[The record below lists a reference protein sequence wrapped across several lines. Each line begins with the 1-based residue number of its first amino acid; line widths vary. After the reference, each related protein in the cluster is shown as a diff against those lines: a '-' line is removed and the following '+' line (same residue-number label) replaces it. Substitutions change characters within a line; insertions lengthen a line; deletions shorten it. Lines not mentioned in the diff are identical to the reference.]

1 MTERDEIDVV
11 AGEFVLGTLDA
22 GERAVVA
29 ARRQR
34 EGALDDAIEAWEHR
48 LGPLVETVP
57 SVAPAAGLLPRIEA
71 RIDARATASDAT
83 ARVVTLERRARRW
96 RGIAFAASA
105 LAACLLVAIG
115 VREFT
120 RPQPAGV
127 YTAVFQKD
135 DASPAFL
142 LTVNLDTRTLSVR
155 AVAAQPQPGKSY
167 QLWIA
172 SDRLGAAPQ
181 SLGLIEAKDEPV
193 SRALAAYD
201 RAVVETATFGISLE
215 PAGGSPTG
223 RPTGPAFHA
232 KLIAT
237 SR

>member
-22 GERAVVA
+22 GERVAVA

-57 SVAPAAGLLPRIEA
+57 PVSPVAGLLSRIEA
-71 RIDARATASDAT
+71 RIDARVTGGDVAT
-83 ARVVTLERRARRW
+83 RVVTLERRARRW
-96 RGIAFAASA
+96 RRIAVAAST

-120 RPQPAGV
+120 RPQPPGV

-142 LTVNLDTRTLSVR
+142 LTVNLDTRTLSIR
-155 AVAAQPQPGKSY
+155 AVAARPQPGKSY

-172 SDRLGAAPQ
+172 SERLGGAPQ

-193 SRALAAYD
+193 SRALGTYD